1 MSVNKVIRSMLMYS
15 EAHKKWCVSAS
26 CALNT
31 FNVDL
36 PPVNSSCN
44 SVCSIVLTK
53 NSICFKIKNIL
64 N

>member
-1 MSVNKVIRSMLMYS
+1 MLMYS